1 MSFSSSSSRSGGILF
16 NTIATARSS
25 SSACFS
31 CYSAAAARREART
44 TVDRVA
50 LHAREA
56 EAQLVVVVV
65 RAVHREEHRQDEGD
79 GKKYSQISG
88 CDLRQFAIK
97 RTAAAAAAGG
107 HQTAAGAEGRHR
119 PRVRAGLA
127 AASSNTPPFQAR
139 CVVVWRVSSLHHNNL
154 SLSRPRKW
162 KNPTESFSSFSSLK
176 SIMWQLWQLEAHMS
190 A

>member
-79 GKKYSQISG
+79 GKKYSPRSG

-97 RTAAAAAAGG
+97 RTAAGG
-107 HQTAAGAEGRHR
+107 HQTAVGAEGRHR

-127 AASSNTPPFQAR
+127 AAST
-139 CVVVWRVSSLHHNNL
+139 CVR
-154 SLSRPRKW
+154 
-162 KNPTESFSSFSSLK
+162 
-176 SIMWQLWQLEAHMS
+176 
-190 A
+190 